1 MKSPSPSAFRTS
13 VTPPPRDFLN
23 RFSFES
29 SFWSAYEVAMSVV
42 RAVRGVSVSDAGG
55 ERGDGRTE
63 DAELVELAVL
73 VGEELEGADGE
84 LAVERGDVPQEG
96 ELRRRRD
103 RGRHR
108 RGPALACECRG
119 YSVGLCMRCSA
130 RYIVVVWTRSA
141 GE

>member
-1 MKSPSPSAFRTS
+1 MALVK
-13 VTPPPRDFLN
+13 

-73 VGEELEGADGE
+73 VGEELEGADGQ
-84 LAVERGDVPQEG
+84 LAVERGDVP
-96 ELRRRRD
+96 
-103 RGRHR
+103 
-108 RGPALACECRG
+108 
-119 YSVGLCMRCSA
+119 
-130 RYIVVVWTRSA
+130 
-141 GE
+141 